1 MAGRSGR
8 SYPFS
13 SLAPPHPPRWF
24 LLPQVICLDKYLLP
38 QVFFG
43 ILPQVICFYCRKWW
57 VTPRGHTHNLS
68 HTHTQQA
75 WHLQHCNIVAA
86 FVRKAWRYEDAIWM
100 VSVWYLA
107 WKELK
112 PFFDFLI
119 FFGCVGLWEWN
130 SDCGRNRAW
139 EQLKY
144 CFKTVGVVEPQHGNS
159 WKHVMSGP
167 TWQREMF

>member
-1 MAGRSGR
+1 M
-8 SYPFS
+8 
-13 SLAPPHPPRWF
+13 
-24 LLPQVICLDKYLLP
+24 
-38 QVFFG
+38 
-43 ILPQVICFYCRKWW
+43 ICFYCRKWW

-119 FFGCVGLWEWN
+119 FFGCVGLWEMEQWLRQKPGLRTIEILFQN
-130 SDCGRNRAW
+130 SRRGRTPAW
-139 EQLKY
+139 KQLKACY
-144 CFKTVGVVEPQHGNS
+144 EWSHMTKRDVLTYFGFKTLLLNNNHEIIDTFRYSKLAKLIYRPA
-159 WKHVMSGP
+159 
-167 TWQREMF
+167 